1 MHLHPCAMF
10 TCCGKFAYGIKLITE
25 HSLISMHIVQVNF
38 DNAGVSIPVDGG
50 GLLTSWFNL
59 DLQPT
64 IAANGEDVV
73 FSNGSYANA
82 AAGNGQVQESGMK
95 EGMTSPAK
103 ASRQAVKASAQSHR
117 LVQAQGKQR
126 QQLRQQVRLFSSVRQ
141 LSGAKLPCNKLA

>member
-1 MHLHPCAMF
+1 MHLHPRVVFPC
-10 TCCGKFAYGIKLITE
+10 CCGKFACDIRLITK
-25 HSLISMHIVQVNF
+25 HSLISMHIAQVNF

-73 FSNGSYANA
+73 FSNGSSANTA
-82 AAGNGQVQESGMK
+82 ASNGQVQESGMK

-103 ASRQAVKASAQSHR
+103 ESK
-117 LVQAQGKQR
+117 
-126 QQLRQQVRLFSSVRQ
+126 
-141 LSGAKLPCNKLA
+141 